1 MYIGVYGTLKKG
13 QHANW
18 MLANSP
24 FIGEFRTDI
33 PFQMYNLGA
42 YPALIADEESHPI
55 TLEVYAVTDEDILNC
70 LNTYEGYPSLYQ
82 KSEIMV
88 DKKEWTEAIEVTI
101 YTMKNNHKDRFMSVV
116 ESGNWK

>member
-1 MYIGVYGTLKKG
+1 MYIGVYGTLKRG

-24 FIGEFRTDI
+24 FIGEFRAEI

-42 YPALIADEESHPI
+42 YPALIADEKSHSI
-55 TLEVYAVTDEDILNC
+55 TLEVYDVTDRGILKC
-70 LNTYEGYPSLYQ
+70 LDSYEGYPSLYQ
-82 KSEIMV
+82 KSIVKVEEM
-88 DKKEWTEAIEVTI
+88 DVTI
-101 YTMKNNHKDRFMSVV
+101 YTMKNNHKDRFMSIV